1 MVVEQF
7 KNLWIKAVKE
17 YAGQIVVR
25 GIANVDKSVTST
37 IEIPEGVKK
46 DIDEAVANFNNQ
58 IKSEYINLEFS
69 CN

>member
-1 MVVEQF
+1 M
-7 KNLWIKAVKE
+7 
-17 YAGQIVVR
+17 VR
-25 GIANVDKSVTST
+25 GIANVDKSATST

-46 DIDEAVANFNNQ
+46 DIDEAVTNFNNQ